1 MNSCLLAS
9 IYKALLSLYPPAFRA
24 EFGDEMQEV
33 FSSAAEDARQSSR
46 FGMLEVLIG
55 ELRDL
60 PASLLNAHRQA
71 RRSLHAAAAGLQR
84 LAPLELSWQELLAT
98 LAVFLLP
105 AVILLLRQS
114 PPESGALGLPSALI
128 FLAAM
133 LVVGVLR
140 RLPLRSLPY
149 LGAILVIAAYLFL
162 FQWVADLVSPAL
174 ISNFAPGPWDHST
187 HLLLKAASTGMLWLT
202 LFCLTLLV
210 IAFLALYNRFQPLC
224 WRIRHDWSL
233 LSFLLHGEA
242 VFTLL
247 LLVERHRT
255 ERPFAIACLL
265 WLAAGAWFYL
275 RSSQRWKRA
284 IALVSGLSLGIWAVA
299 SGVIFTAGGSLVL
312 SSRAIIDLAE
322 PSALAMLGEAAGRIL
337 IVPIW
342 ILLVLLLPA
351 WFSRLSQLSRGIRN
365 KGV

>member
-1 MNSCLLAS
+1 MLWVAIGQAPGLFLYSYLGTLGQLGLNLARG
-9 IYKALLSLYPPAFRA
+9 KTHPRA
-24 EFGDEMQEV
+24 MEYLIWLGGFA
-33 FSSAAEDARQSSR
+33 SAAV
-46 FGMLEVLIG
+46 VLMFLGRIA
-55 ELRDL
+55 LR
-60 PASLLNAHRQA
+60 LLQDVERNTTP
-71 RRSLHAAAAGLQR
+71 SN

-105 AVILLLRQS
+105 AVTLLLRQS

-275 RSSQRWKRA
+275 RTSQRWKRA

-299 SGVIFTAGGSLVL
+299 SGVIFTAGGNLVL
-312 SSRAIIDLAE
+312 SSRAIIDLGE
-322 PSALAMLGEAAGRIL
+322 PSSFAMLGEAAGRIL